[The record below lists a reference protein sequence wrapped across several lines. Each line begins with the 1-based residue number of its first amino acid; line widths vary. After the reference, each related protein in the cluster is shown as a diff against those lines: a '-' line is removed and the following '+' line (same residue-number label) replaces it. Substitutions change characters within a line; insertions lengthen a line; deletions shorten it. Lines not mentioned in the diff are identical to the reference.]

1 MKIARFKADHQLW
14 MPITVVLFAILW
26 FAPALSS
33 NAASTSPS
41 HTPTSFSWGLFHTTL
56 HGESADAGATLLLL
70 LTAIVT
76 GAAAATAAWL
86 LQFPIAILRAII
98 RFGLRL

>member
-1 MKIARFKADHQLW
+1 MKIARFKADQQLW
-14 MPITVVLFAILW
+14 MPITVVLFVILW

-33 NAASTSPS
+33 NAAATSS
-41 HTPTSFSWGLFHTTL
+41 SYTPTSFSWDLFNSTL
-56 HGESADAGATLLLL
+56 HGDTADAGATLLLL
-70 LTAIVT
+70 LTAVVT

-86 LQFPIAILRAII
+86 LQFPIAVLRAII